1 LDRHRVAHVGLG
13 RVVGDPKSRRARAP

>member
-13 RVVGDPKSRRARAP
+13 RVVGDPKSRRPRAP